1 MVSTCLRG
9 RSLLGACSEKTEK
22 QKARSVPAAH
32 CTSAKTHHRVSCC
45 VTSRHLFSCYVQ
57 ATLSTIL
64 CPNVAWSRV
73 GLHLECVGP
82 SIIPLC
88 KYLHK
93 ETSLLA
99 LAKSRESNP
108 WNSLF
113 QSHIQLWP
121 EREMIKPAETEGG
134 GEKKGTEEKDK
145 RRRNEKDRQDRLR
158 EKRRQMDRQAWWC
171 RGREMKVKR
180 EVQGREQKKKRSEQ
194 SLSS

>member
-32 CTSAKTHHRVSCC
+32 CTSAKTHHCVSCC

-134 GEKKGTEEKDK
+134 GGGGGERGQKRKIKGGGM
-145 RRRNEKDRQDRLR
+145 RRIVRT
-158 EKRRQMDRQAWWC
+158 
-171 RGREMKVKR
+171 V
-180 EVQGREQKKKRSEQ
+180 
-194 SLSS
+194 